1 MRNKEKKFPYPVLS
15 KDTDDFIDSTLD
27 FTYTIIEDLNFKCNV
42 KVNLNNRI
50 LRKLVKKGKAL
61 LAVHV
66 ECPKTRFRKIITFSD
81 YNFEF
86 EINNKF
92 LANRVEIA
100 SMIISAE
107 DLEYRNNQFN
117 EDYEGDIYYVGK
129 NNILAYDNDITFDI
143 ERNIDSLENLP
154 SIFSIIEDKELKA
167 PSIALNLTETKIQLK
182 LNSVNYDLYKDI
194 RKNGDLEQVIASLF
208 IMPALVNIL
217 SSFRELEEDYGNSN
231 WFHSINKRLKEIG
244 IGKTENISE
253 DALKISQEI
262 LGDTFNSS
270 LSILREIS
278 LRSDE

>member
-15 KDTDDFIDSTLD
+15 KDTDDFIDSSLD
-27 FTYTIIEDLNFKCNV
+27 FKYTIIENLNFKCNI

-61 LAVHV
+61 FAVHI

-143 ERNIDSLENLP
+143 ERNVDSLENLP
-154 SIFSIIEDKELKA
+154 SIFSIVEDQELKA
-167 PSIALNLTETKIQLK
+167 PAIALNLTETKIQLK
-182 LNSVNYDLYKDI
+182 LNSINYGLYKDL
-194 RKNGDLEQVIASLF
+194 RENQNLEQVIASVF
-208 IMPALVNIL
+208 IMPALVNVL

-231 WFHSINKRLKEIG
+231 WFHSINNRLKEIG

-262 LGDTFNSS
+262 LGDTFSSS
-270 LSILREIS
+270 LSTLREIS
-278 LRSDE
+278 FGGEE